1 MARPV
6 NVRRPAT
13 LASLAAEL
21 GVSRTTVS
29 NAYNRP
35 DQLSPELRR
44 RVLETARRLGYPGP
58 DPVARSLRTRHAGAV
73 GLLLTEVL
81 AYAFRD
87 PAALCFLEGLALAC
101 EEAGRGLLLVP
112 ALPGPLAGVQ
122 LGGTPLLGGPALSGY
137 RGVPLGDE
145 AGLGELAA
153 LGARSIAGAPLTT
166 VQSAAVDGFVV
177 YSVPDDDPHLAA
189 VLQRPVPT
197 VVCDQPVLP
206 DVDRVGIDDRAAMLA
221 VVGHVLRL
229 GHRRIGVLC
238 MRLGRDRN
246 DGPVSSARARENYSH
261 VQRARLS
268 GVRAACAQV
277 GVDAAGVPVVEC
289 PEHTAAAGEYGAAAL
304 LDRQPAPTAIVCTSD
319 VLALGALTEAGRRG
333 LAVPGALTVTGFDC
347 VPEAARVGLT
357 TIRQP
362 IMEKG
367 HTAGRLLLDAGDRAG
382 PQTVLLDTELVVG
395 RTCAPPRGGGLSGP

>member
-1 MARPV
+1 METVSVFTVADSCDVSSRSGVLLGQLNRYRPPMARPLH
-6 NVRRPAT
+6 VRRPAT

-73 GLLLTEVL
+73 GLLLTEAL

-87 PAALCFLEGLALAC
+87 PAALRFLEGLALAC

-112 ALPGPLAGVQ
+112 AASSPMAAASGPV
-122 LGGTPLLGGPALSGY
+122 S
-137 RGVPLGDE
+137 
-145 AGLGELAA
+145 
-153 LGARSIAGAPLTT
+153 T
-166 VQSAAVDGFVV
+166 VHSAAVDGFIV

-189 VLQRPVPT
+189 VLQRSVPT
-197 VVCDQPVLP
+197 VVCDQPVISG
-206 DVDRVGIDDRAAMLA
+206 VDLVGIDDETAMR
-221 VVGHVLRL
+221 VVTRHVLDL

-238 MRLGRDRN
+238 MRLSRDCN
-246 DGPVSSARARENYSH
+246 AGPLPLAAVVHTHSH

-268 GVRAACAQV
+268 GLRAALA
-277 GVDAAGVPVVEC
+277 DAETDPAGIALIAC
-289 PEHTAAAGEYGAAAL
+289 SQHTHAAGESGAAAL
-304 LDRQPAPTAIVCTSD
+304 LDHDPQLTAIVCTSD
-319 VLALGALTEAGRRG
+319 VLALGALAEAARRHID
-333 LAVPGALTVTGFDC
+333 VPEALTVTGFDG
-347 VPEAARVGLT
+347 VAEAERAGLT

-362 IMEKG
+362 MLEKG
-367 HTAGRLLLDAGDRAG
+367 HTAGRLLFDGGHGSG
-382 PQTVLLDTELVVG
+382 PRTVILETELAVG
-395 RTCAPPRGGGLSGP
+395 RTCAPPRRSQIEWFSAL